1 MNAATTLTLC
11 CLLASSL
18 LLGGCMVG
26 PDYARPETA
35 AQTDSGFFNA
45 RKNDQEPNALP
56 TVDRWWETFADQT
69 TTALVE
75 KALESNLDI
84 QAAAARALQ
93 AQAALNETAG
103 LLWPDVSY
111 ELSRDR
117 SKRSFNFGGL
127 GGGGRFSVMTTTWT
141 QQISVSYILDF
152 FGRLRRLK
160 RAAWAEMLA
169 AEANQDA
176 LTNTIIAGVITS
188 RVQIATLQRRLDI
201 ERANTQS
208 RRKTLDIVERRYAQG
223 LVGPVDVRL
232 ARENL
237 AAAQAVIPTIELSLA
252 TAHHALD
259 VLLARRPG
267 SSEHLVRTLP
277 DLPNLEPI
285 PIGLPV
291 SLLDRRPDIRAAEM
305 SLRAANERIGV
316 SVAQFFP
323 DLTLAA
329 GWGRS
334 GDTWEDLW
342 IDETEIY
349 SALMRLG
356 QPIFKGGQL
365 RAQLE
370 ASKARYSEA
379 AALYS
384 TAVLNALREVE
395 DALISEDLFQRQLQ
409 YVEVRLTEA
418 LAAEQLSRERYQRG
432 VERILTVLESERR
445 RRIAENELILLKRLI
460 WTNRVNLHLAL
471 GGDWSSQPENEE
483 QGGS

>member
-1 MNAATTLTLC
+1 
-11 CLLASSL
+11 
-18 LLGGCMVG
+18 MVG

-35 AQTDSGFFNA
+35 AETNSGYFHA
-45 RKNDQEPNALP
+45 GPHSQDPNALP
-56 TVDRWWETFADQT
+56 YLDRWWETFADQT
-69 TTALVE
+69 TTTLVQQVL
-75 KALESNLDI
+75 KSNLDLEV
-84 QAAAARALQ
+84 AAARVLQ

-103 LLWPDVSY
+103 LLWPAVSY
-111 ELSRDR
+111 DLSLDR

-127 GGGGRFSVMTTTWT
+127 GGGERFSVMTTTWT
-141 QQISVSYILDF
+141 QQISVNYILDF
-152 FGRLRRLK
+152 FGRLRRLE
-160 RAAWAEMLA
+160 RAAWADMLA
-169 AEANQDA
+169 AEANEDA
-176 LTNTIIAGVITS
+176 LTNSIIAAVIS
-188 RVQIATLQRRLDI
+188 ARVQIATLQSRLAI
-201 ERANTQS
+201 ERANIQS
-208 RRKTLDIVERRYAQG
+208 RQKTLDIVERRYRQG

-237 AAAQAVIPTIELSLA
+237 AAAQAIEPAIELSLA

-267 SSEHLVRTLP
+267 SSDYLPQTLP

-285 PIGLPV
+285 TIGLPV
-291 SLLDRRPDIRAAEM
+291 SLLDRRPDVRAAEM
-305 SLRAANERIGV
+305 ALTAANERVGV

-334 GDTWEDLW
+334 ADTWEDIW

-356 QPIFKGGQL
+356 QPIFRGGQL
-365 RAQLE
+365 RAQLD
-370 ASKARYSEA
+370 AAKARYAEA

-384 TAVLNALREVE
+384 ATVLNALKEVE
-395 DALISEDLFQRQLQ
+395 DALIAEDLFQTQLN
-409 YVEVRLTEA
+409 YVEIRFDEA

-445 RRIAENELILLKRLI
+445 RRIAENELALLKRLI

-471 GGDWSSQPENEE
+471 GGDWSSENLISK
-483 QGGS
+483 Q

>member
-1 MNAATTLTLC
+1 MKGATALSWC
-11 CLLASSL
+11 CLLASGL
-18 LLGGCMVG
+18 LAGCMVG

-35 AQTDSGFFNA
+35 ANSNSGFFNA
-45 RKNDQEPNALP
+45 GTNDQDPNALA
-56 TVDRWWETFADQT
+56 TIDNWWETFADET
-69 TTALVE
+69 TTALVKE
-75 KALESNLDI
+75 ALGTNLDLEV
-84 QAAAARALQ
+84 AAARVLQ
-93 AQAALNETAG
+93 AQAALSETAG

-127 GGGGRFSVMTTTWT
+127 GGGERFSVMTTTWT
-141 QQISVSYILDF
+141 QQISVSYVLDM
-152 FGRLRRLK
+152 FGRLRRLE
-160 RAAWAEMLA
+160 RAAWADMLA

-176 LTNTIIAGVITS
+176 LTNSIIAGVIS
-188 RVQIATLQRRLDI
+188 ARVQIATLQRRLAI
-201 ERANTQS
+201 ERATIES
-208 RRKTLDIVERRYAQG
+208 RQRTLEIVERRYRQG

-237 AAAQAVIPTIELSLA
+237 AAARAIEPTIELSLA
-252 TAHHALD
+252 AAGHALD

-267 SSEHLVRTLP
+267 SSDDLPQTLP

-285 PIGLPV
+285 TIGLPV
-291 SLLDRRPDIRAAEM
+291 SLLDRRPDVRAAEM
-305 SLRAANERIGV
+305 GLTAANERIGV

-323 DLTLAA
+323 DLTLGA

-334 GDTWEDLW
+334 ADTWEDLW

-370 ASKARYSEA
+370 GSKARYSEA

-384 TAVLNALREVE
+384 GTVLTALKEVE
-395 DALISEDLFQRQLQ
+395 DALLAEGLLQRQLK
-409 YVEVRLTEA
+409 YVEIRLNEA

-471 GGDWSSQPENEE
+471 GGDWSSHLENDE
-483 QGGS
+483 

>member
-1 MNAATTLTLC
+1 
-11 CLLASSL
+11 
-18 LLGGCMVG
+18 MVG

-35 AQTDSGFFNA
+35 AQTDSGYFNA
-45 RKNDQEPNALP
+45 GTNDQDPNALP
-56 TVDRWWETFADQT
+56 TVDTWWETFADET
-69 TTALVE
+69 TTTLVQQALG
-75 KALESNLDI
+75 SNLDL
-84 QAAAARALQ
+84 QVAAARVLQ
-93 AQAALNETAG
+93 AQAALSETAG

-127 GGGGRFSVMTTTWT
+127 GGGGRFSTISTTWT
-141 QQISVSYILDF
+141 QQISVSYVLDF
-152 FGRLRRLK
+152 FGRLRRLE
-160 RAAWAEMLA
+160 RAAWADMLA

-176 LTNTIIAGVITS
+176 LTNSIIAGVIS
-188 RVQIATLQRRLDI
+188 ARVQIATLQQRLTI
-201 ERANTQS
+201 ERATIES
-208 RRKTLDIVERRYAQG
+208 RQRTLEIVERRYRQG

-237 AAAQAVIPTIELSLA
+237 AAAQVIEPTIELSLA
-252 TAHHALD
+252 TARHALD

-267 SSEHLVRTLP
+267 SSDDLPQTMP
-277 DLPNLEPI
+277 DLPSLEPI
-285 PIGLPV
+285 TIGLPV
-291 SLLDRRPDIRAAEM
+291 SLLDRRPDVRAAEM
-305 SLRAANERIGV
+305 TLTAANERIGV

-334 GDTWEDLW
+334 ADTWEDLW

-370 ASKARYSEA
+370 AAKARYSEA

-384 TAVLNALREVE
+384 ATVLTALKEVE
-395 DALISEDLFQRQLQ
+395 DALLAEGLLQRQLN
-409 YVEVRLTEA
+409 YVEIRLNEA
-418 LAAEQLSRERYQRG
+418 LAAEQLSRARYQRG

-471 GGDWSSQPENEE
+471 GGDWGSHLEND
-483 QGGS
+483 Q

>member
-1 MNAATTLTLC
+1 MNRAAALTC
-11 CLLASSL
+11 CILSACGL
-18 LLGGCMVG
+18 LLLSGCMVG

-35 AQTDSGFFNA
+35 ADTNSGYFHA
-45 RKNDQEPNALP
+45 GQHSHDPNALP
-56 TVDRWWETFADQT
+56 SIDRWWETFADQT
-69 TTALVE
+69 TTALVQQ
-75 KALESNLDI
+75 ALESNLDLEV
-84 QAAAARALQ
+84 AAARVLQ
-93 AQAALNETAG
+93 AQAALDETAG
-103 LLWPDVSY
+103 RLWPDVSY

-127 GGGGRFSVMTTTWT
+127 GGGERFSVMTTTWT
-141 QQISVSYILDF
+141 QQISVTYILDF
-152 FGRLRRLK
+152 FGRLRRLE
-160 RAAWAEMLA
+160 RAAWADMLA
-169 AEANQDA
+169 AEANEDA
-176 LTNTIIAGVITS
+176 LTNSIIASVIS
-188 RVQIATLQRRLDI
+188 ARVQIATLQRRLAI
-201 ERANTQS
+201 ERANIQS
-208 RRKTLDIVERRYAQG
+208 RQRTLDIVERRYRQG

-237 AAAQAVIPTIELSLA
+237 AAAQAIEPTIELLLA

-267 SSEHLVRTLP
+267 SSDYLPETLP
-277 DLPNLEPI
+277 DLPDLEPI
-285 PIGLPV
+285 TIGLPV
-291 SLLDRRPDIRAAEM
+291 SLLDRRPDVRAAEM
-305 SLRAANERIGV
+305 ALTAANERVGV

-323 DLTLAA
+323 DLTLTA

-334 GDTWEDLW
+334 ADTWEDIW

-370 ASKARYSEA
+370 AAKARYSEA

-384 TAVLNALREVE
+384 ATVLNALKEVE
-395 DALISEDLFQRQLQ
+395 DALIAENLFQTQLN
-409 YVEVRLTEA
+409 YVEIRLDEA

-445 RRIAENELILLKRLI
+445 RRIAENELALLKRLI

-471 GGDWSSQPENEE
+471 GGDWSSENLISK
-483 QGGS
+483 Q